1 MYPSIHVTDEVRLRL
16 GDVEVYGRE
25 VALQDR
31 AASAEPDEAAWAE
44 VHARWRGRSKADVA
58 DEPRIRAYSE
68 FYRSIGLDPKKTP
81 PSVQNLLQRF
91 FIKDE
96 LARLPLIHP
105 AVDAVNLAAL
115 DHLIPLGAF
124 DSGAVAGSLRLDFTR
139 GGEPFQ
145 GLGEPEPAELPAG
158 VLVLADSEKVLSR
171 FCYRDGEAQ
180 KVTADTRSVW
190 LLGCQVPGI
199 ARAEVEAALDAAVA
213 RLERACGVRA
223 AG

>member
-1 MYPSIHVTDEVRLRL
+1 MFTAIHVAEQVRREL
-16 GDVEVYGRE
+16 GEVEVYGRE
-25 VALQDR
+25 IGLDER
-31 AASAEPDEAAWAE
+31 AAAAPPDTAAWNE
-44 VHARWRGRSKADVA
+44 IHARWRGRSKADVA
-58 DEPRIRAYSE
+58 DDPRIRAYSE

-115 DHLIPLGAF
+115 EHRIPLGAF
-124 DSGAVAGSLRLDFTR
+124 DSGAVVGSLRLDFTQ

-145 GLGEPEPAELPAG
+145 GLGEPEAAELPAG
-158 VLVLADSEKVLSR
+158 VLVLADGEKVLSR

-180 KVTADTRSVW
+180 KVTAATRSVW

-199 ARAEVEAALDAAVA
+199 PRAEVEAALDAAAA
-213 RLERACGVRA
+213 RLERTGVRT